1 MTKKYWVD
9 WQKRSCDTTQIMRYS
24 GEHGKGIA
32 WSMPILDWLNGDKI
46 LSLAFHGDAVDIVVE
61 RPRIDTEYH
70 IHFDNEHITLHRTE
84 VKRIYFK
91 H

>member
-1 MTKKYWVD
+1 MTKKYWAD
-9 WQKRSCDTTQIMRYS
+9 WQKRSCDTTQIMRYT
-24 GEHGKGIA
+24 GGHGKGMA

-46 LSLAFHGDAVDIVVE
+46 LSLAFHGDAVDIMVE
-61 RPRIDTEYH
+61 RPRMDAEYH

-91 H
+91 R

>member
-1 MTKKYWVD
+1 MTKKYWTD
-9 WQKRSCDTTQIMRYS
+9 WQKRSRDTTQIMRYS

-61 RPRIDTEYH
+61 RPRMDTEYH